1 LSERPEYDTYW
12 RRKELLRRGWP
23 AFPVLRWWEAD
34 GLCDIER
41 VYFDA
46 VRNAPSVLD
55 VGAGDL
61 RVMRKFLAAGYRGE
75 YHTQDIG
82 TEGTYTYSDLGEVVR
97 RYGAILCLDVLEHL
111 SLSDGL
117 NLLRRM
123 IALLAP
129 GGSLVLQTANAA
141 YIPGPLSWD
150 MTHIH
155 VYNLPDLWAF
165 LTCEGLEVEGY
176 RIVLGERRS
185 GPVTTARLAIT
196 AYVKRK
202 ILGCDFANNIAVV
215 ATRPLA

>member
-1 LSERPEYDTYW
+1 MSDHPEYDTYW
-12 RRKELLRRGWP
+12 QRKDLLRRARP
-23 AFPVLRWWEAD
+23 AFPVRRWWD
-34 GLCDIER
+34 TNGLCDIER

-46 VRNAPSVLD
+46 ARNASSVLD

-61 RVMRKFLAAGYRGE
+61 RMKRKFLAAGYPGE

-82 TEGTYTYSDLGEVVR
+82 PEGTHTYRDLGEVDR

-111 SLSDGL
+111 GLVEGL
-117 NLLRRM
+117 NLLRRL
-123 IALLAP
+123 IALLSP
-129 GGSLVLQTANAA
+129 GGALVLQTANAA
-141 YIPGPLSWD
+141 YLPDPRSWD

-155 VYNLPDLWAF
+155 AYNLPDLWAF
-165 LTCEGLEVEGY
+165 LKCEGLEVEGY
-176 RIVLGERRS
+176 RIVLGERRA
-185 GPVTTARLAIT
+185 GPVTSARLAIT